1 MGRAFLLPQM
11 LQKGSLGARSI
22 LPDAQFHFNSLHIA
36 PFLLLLLTPRPS
48 LLSREGRSLP
58 SSIVITSLF
67 PLHTGW
73 RGPLPLWESVSL
85 HLATKSVATI
95 MTSIPLLCNICPKEP
110 EFSDISHLLTHV
122 ASKGHLAQELKAKV
136 RSRQDASIR
145 EKLDTYDRWY
155 EKHQIEK
162 LLSQRLILKESK
174 DTSGRVKR
182 SVISPS
188 AGSAKNVKS
197 RKKRAKTSNK
207 VPEPSPVKSEEP
219 LIDPQLSWFPPSSP
233 SPFLGLP
240 GHSGLPQRDQAF
252 NHRYHIPR
260 MCELQD
266 AKADRREAFASTPSK
281 IQSVKRFPQGP
292 GQGTDSEDDYF
303 NTFIRSPTRTTYPD
317 PSELLVLPFGFSPP
331 RAIEQAS
338 ERANSTPNHNDQDI
352 GKVQSMH
359 PPVLKGVKWP
369 GMSIFDSAS
378 LEAQRLRNQRKDG
391 SILEQMEHNSGVVEQ
406 IERIYWPDGS
416 LKQERLITGNVES
429 SPIKEPTPPPK
440 RQRTRAKKTVLKDLS
455 TNAPKQTRRA
465 RKTPGQSHAA
475 QASEL
480 RDISKKALATLD
492 PPLPRFIYPR
502 SAHMGYD
509 AANEEDLEGRLT
521 RENISGNHRP
531 AFDVF
536 KDDVGGSQSA
546 NPGTRPA
553 KSSSRT
559 EGKTGG
565 YPFLQNTHGH
575 QGPPHSHAVFPAR
588 RSPLTPLRSSAKNQ
602 HRPQP
607 DELPWNSQLRSFAS
621 TSKQPTAEEDREN
634 IEPILNSDGRID
646 IQASQA
652 YNERVTQRYFSV
664 TGNQP
669 PQFFNS
675 LPPHMDFGGL
685 PEPKYYGSILNLLN
699 PYLRQQ
705 QLPTQ
710 YPPALFHHPA
720 PSFNASRQDD
730 NGKSGHPAVAKDKRS
745 HEAKGPR
752 L

>member
-1 MGRAFLLPQM
+1 
-11 LQKGSLGARSI
+11 
-22 LPDAQFHFNSLHIA
+22 
-36 PFLLLLLTPRPS
+36 
-48 LLSREGRSLP
+48 
-58 SSIVITSLF
+58 
-67 PLHTGW
+67 
-73 RGPLPLWESVSL
+73 
-85 HLATKSVATI
+85 

-145 EKLDTYDRWY
+145 KKLDTYDRWY

-174 DTSGRVKR
+174 DIGGRVKR
-182 SVISPS
+182 SVTSPP
-188 AGSAKNVKS
+188 AGSAKNVKP
-197 RKKRAKTSNK
+197 RKKRTKTSNN
-207 VPEPSPVKSEEP
+207 VPEASPVKSEEP
-219 LIDPQLSWFPPSSP
+219 LIDPQLSWLPPSSP
-233 SPFLGLP
+233 SPFFGQP
-240 GHSGLPQRDQAF
+240 GHSGLPERDQAF

-266 AKADRREAFASTPSK
+266 AKTDRRGEIPSTPSK
-281 IQSVKRFPQGP
+281 VQSGKRFPEGP

-317 PSELLVLPFGFSPP
+317 PSELLVLPFGYSPP
-331 RAIEQAS
+331 RVVEQAT
-338 ERANSTPNHNDQDI
+338 ERANSTPNHSDPNF
-352 GKVQSMH
+352 GKVQSMQ
-359 PPVLKGVKWP
+359 PPILKGVKWP

-465 RKTPGQSHAA
+465 RKTPGQPHAA
-475 QASEL
+475 QASDL

-492 PPLPRFIYPR
+492 PPLPRFVYPR

-509 AANEEDLEGRLT
+509 AANKEDLEGRLT
-521 RENISGNHRP
+521 RENVSDSHRP

-536 KDDVGGSQSA
+536 KDDVEVSQSA

-553 KSSSRT
+553 KSSSRL
-559 EGKTGG
+559 EGKKGG
-565 YPFLQNTHGH
+565 YPFLQNAHGH
-575 QGPPHSHAVFPAR
+575 QGPLHSHSAEFLAQ
-588 RSPLTPLRSSAKNQ
+588 RSPLAPLRSSAKNQ
-602 HRPQP
+602 HQPQS
-607 DELPWNSQLRSFAS
+607 DGLPWNSQIRSLAS
-621 TSKQPTAEEDREN
+621 TFQQPMAEEDREN
-634 IEPILNSDGRID
+634 IEPILDSDGRID

-685 PEPKYYGSILNLLN
+685 PEPKYYGSTLNLLN

-705 QLPTQ
+705 QLPAQ
-710 YPPALFHHPA
+710 CPPALFQHPA
-720 PSFNASRQDD
+720 PSFYASCQDA
-730 NGKSGHPAVAKDKRS
+730 NGKSGHPAVAKDESS

>member
-1 MGRAFLLPQM
+1 
-11 LQKGSLGARSI
+11 
-22 LPDAQFHFNSLHIA
+22 
-36 PFLLLLLTPRPS
+36 
-48 LLSREGRSLP
+48 
-58 SSIVITSLF
+58 
-67 PLHTGW
+67 
-73 RGPLPLWESVSL
+73 
-85 HLATKSVATI
+85 

-182 SVISPS
+182 SVTSPP
-188 AGSAKNVKS
+188 AGSAKNVKP
-197 RKKRAKTSNK
+197 RKKRAKPSNK
-207 VPEPSPVKSEEP
+207 LPEASPVKSEEP
-219 LIDPQLSWFPPSSP
+219 LIDPQLSWFPPSSSP
-233 SPFLGLP
+233 SPFLSLP
-240 GHSGLPQRDQAF
+240 GQGGLPQRDQAF

-266 AKADRREAFASTPSK
+266 AKADRREGFASTPSK
-281 IQSVKRFPQGP
+281 IPSGKRFSQGP

-338 ERANSTPNHNDQDI
+338 ERANSTPNHNDQDF
-352 GKVQSMH
+352 GKVQSMQ

-465 RKTPGQSHAA
+465 RKTQGQSHAA

-480 RDISKKALATLD
+480 RDISKKALASLD
-492 PPLPRFIYPR
+492 PPPPRFIYPR

-509 AANEEDLEGRLT
+509 AANEDDLEGRLT
-521 RENISGNHRP
+521 RENVSGSHRP

-536 KDDVGGSQSA
+536 RDDVGGSQIA
-546 NPGTRPA
+546 NPGKRPA
-553 KSSSRT
+553 TSSSRT
-559 EGKTGG
+559 EAKTGG
-565 YPFLQNTHGH
+565 YPFLQNVHGH
-575 QGPPHSHAVFPAR
+575 QGPLHSHSAGFTAQ
-588 RSPLTPLRSSAKNQ
+588 RSPLAPLRSSAKNQ

-607 DELPWNSQLRSFAS
+607 NGLPWNSQLRSLAS
-621 TSKQPTAEEDREN
+621 ISKQPTAEEDREN
-634 IEPILNSDGRID
+634 IDPILDSDGRID
-646 IQASQA
+646 IRASQA

-685 PEPKYYGSILNLLN
+685 PELSEPKYYGSTLNVLN

-705 QLPTQ
+705 QLSTQ
-710 YPPALFHHPA
+710 YPPAFFHHPA
-720 PSFNASRQDD
+720 PSLYASRQDD
-730 NGKSGHPAVAKDKRS
+730 NGKSGHPVVAKDKSS